1 MENKYVYWDKVFK
14 NEEGRYCTEQY
25 LEHNSWLKE
34 RHAWTEVTDRDELDG
49 EKVRCNYSQLFRDDD
64 VLLLCNNIREVDDSI
79 FDNVEGGE
87 LYWYEDEDGNELT
100 EEEVEERGWENV
112 NQIDHDIYQYYLIDN
127 MLAHSL
133 MNHTDNIIMYSDKL
147 DLYVLGV
154 THCGT
159 SWSYVAEDFVW

>member
-1 MENKYVYWDKVFK
+1 MSKYVYWDKIFK
-14 NEEGRYCTEQY
+14 NEEGNYHTEEH

-34 RHAWTEVTDRDELDG
+34 KYTWAEVTDRDELDG
-49 EKVRCNYSQLFRDDD
+49 KKIRCNYSQLFRDDD

-133 MNHTDNIIMYSDKL
+133 INHTDNIVMYSDKL